1 MRANTPHGAVNDKLG
16 APCYF
21 LSHFKIFRI
30 CTNQAQN
37 QIVSPPPGCYCTSPI
52 SSLHTLHTHT
62 HTQTGWL
69 LTGTN
74 ALMALSYILGT
85 LVSVGNLTHPP
96 WAGGGWGGEGNKM
109 GGRGLS
115 LGCHIHLNSF
125 PVLLLWFA
133 TRAASRLDI
142 PVWGKNFPF
151 FSDPESFQI
160 NDF

>member
-1 MRANTPHGAVNDKLG
+1 MINWGHLATSCLILRSLEY
-16 APCYF
+16 APIKHRIRLCLLPQGVIAHPQF
-21 LSHFKIFRI
+21 LH
-30 CTNQAQN
+30 
-37 QIVSPPPGCYCTSPI
+37 Y
-52 SSLHTLHTHT
+52 THT

-133 TRAASRLDI
+133 TGAASRLDI
-142 PVWGKNFPF
+142 PVWGNNFPF